1 MLIKRDFYLNKLIKS
16 KNNKR
21 IKVITGI
28 RRVGKSFLLNEL
40 YYSYLLENGVSPEQ
54 IIKIPLDNISNIKYR
69 NPILLAEYIN
79 SKISDNLENYIFID
93 EIQFVETIKNPYI
106 ENNYIGFYEVLNEFL
121 NKNNVDVYVTG
132 SNSRMLSKDVLTE
145 FRGRGDQI
153 HVMPLSIYELKLFSD
168 KSFESL
174 YQDYQIY
181 GGLPYALSLLEDI
194 EKEKYLKDLFKET
207 YLIDVIDRNKVR
219 SVDKLDKLTNILASS
234 IGSFTNISKIENTF
248 KSELK
253 VTYDKDT
260 ISNHISHL
268 KDAFIISE
276 ANRFD
281 IKGRKYIGANSK
293 YYYTDIG
300 VRNAILN
307 FRQYEPTHIM
317 ENIIYNQLIMLGFSV
332 DVGVVTI
339 NEKVNDK
346 YIKKQ
351 LEVDFIVNKGNLKY
365 YIQSAYLMET
375 KEKSIQEK
383 RSLLNIDDSFKKIII
398 VNDNIKAHYDENGI
412 LLISLKEFLLDLN
425 ILSKY

>member
-194 EKEKYLKDLFKET
+194 EK
-207 YLIDVIDRNKVR
+207 R
-219 SVDKLDKLTNILASS
+219 SI
-234 IGSFTNISKIENTF
+234 
-248 KSELK
+248 
-253 VTYDKDT
+253 
-260 ISNHISHL
+260 
-268 KDAFIISE
+268 
-276 ANRFD
+276 
-281 IKGRKYIGANSK
+281 
-293 YYYTDIG
+293 
-300 VRNAILN
+300 
-307 FRQYEPTHIM
+307 
-317 ENIIYNQLIMLGFSV
+317 
-332 DVGVVTI
+332 
-339 NEKVNDK
+339 
-346 YIKKQ
+346 
-351 LEVDFIVNKGNLKY
+351 
-365 YIQSAYLMET
+365 
-375 KEKSIQEK
+375 
-383 RSLLNIDDSFKKIII
+383 
-398 VNDNIKAHYDENGI
+398 
-412 LLISLKEFLLDLN
+412 
-425 ILSKY
+425 